1 MYCAL
6 RSCWKCEHRPGLLPF
21 LGSEWQWH
29 DVMKRSLVG
38 NEAKNWRP
46 VLILVLHTVYRQIKT
61 SHLTLKPGTF
71 DKTSTQRKL
80 CEIIFGQICD
90 WLQGKMLQ
98 FCLKP
103 RHLVTVSTWSNRTT
117 CSMLNYFDVLYQ
129 FSGRSEQA
137 LWDSSNSCDW
147 KSFRLKVFSFQILL
161 LPAAQGLRNPDTTAH
176 FHFQGLQTK

>member
-1 MYCAL
+1 MWASPSPIAFSGL
-6 RSCWKCEHRPGLLPF
+6 RMAILPF
-21 LGSEWQWH
+21 LGSEWHWH

-61 SHLTLKPGTF
+61 SHLTLKPDTF
-71 DKTSTQRKL
+71 DTTSTQQKL

-90 WLQGKMLQ
+90 WLQAKILQ
-98 FCLKP
+98 CCIKP
-103 RHLVTVSTWSNRTT
+103 RQIEWSNGTT
-117 CSMLNYFDVLYQ
+117 SSMLNHFDVLYQ

-161 LPAAQGLRNPDTTAH
+161 LPAAQGLWIPDTTAH
-176 FHFQGLQTK
+176 FHFQDLQTK